1 MAAETGAKGGPFE
14 AGPVR
19 ELFGGFSTAL
29 GYLYDV
35 AGDGQRFLAV
45 LPPERSTTA
54 DPLTVVQ
61 NWTAGL
67 KK

>member
-1 MAAETGAKGGPFE
+1 
-14 AGPVR
+14 VR